1 MPAATDCAKKQ
12 DKSLYSCMKIGV
24 CLQIILNSVTTLER
38 EEKSLKII
46 YDEDIPRDVRPSIE
60 EVIKESITAP
70 CECGCAEIYVSL
82 QAPGS
87 IDVKC
92 YDCGTS
98 FFELEIEEEEE
109 LSEV

>member
-1 MPAATDCAKKQ
+1 MFADYP
-12 DKSLYSCMKIGV
+12 
-24 CLQIILNSVTTLER
+24 LNNTLVR

-46 YDEDIPRDVRPSIE
+46 YDEDISRDVRPSIE
-60 EVIKESITAP
+60 GVIKESITGP
-70 CECGCAEIYVSL
+70 CECGCNEIYVSL